1 MNLSDEEIR
10 IPEDPM
16 NIETH
21 HINAINE
28 VALLAYSNAFE
39 KKFHDGDGWRSDVD
53 NFSKWTANLHGEVS
67 ELWEAARKG
76 TLNKPCDKDCG
87 LTCAEEELAD
97 IVIRAFDTAT
107 AFGISIGDAIAKKHA
122 YNQGR
127 EKMHGGK
134 LA

>member
-1 MNLSDEEIR
+1 MT
-10 IPEDPM
+10 PESLKIPM

-28 VALLAYSNAFE
+28 AAEFCYQNAVNKGFHEEDSQHTTVSNF
-39 KKFHDGDGWRSDVD
+39 GR
-53 NFSKWTANLHGEVS
+53 WTANLHGEVS
-67 ELWEAARKG
+67 ELWEAAREG
-76 TLNKPCDKDCG
+76 NLDHPCDKNCG